1 MNPDERRPRFVSMA
15 FDDIDRP
22 DFADVAVRPFPSGLP
37 VDPETWARAIFAVS
51 SAPMWVRWLL
61 GLRQLLVPLI
71 GVRRAGSGVF
81 DVDRVSGE
89 EALISEDDR
98 HLDFRVAVGIDVTA
112 RLVRV
117 TTAIRLHGWRGRLYF
132 APVRVIH
139 GPIVQAMVS
148 RAITRLAEDTQADPE
163 R

>member
-1 MNPDERRPRFVSMA
+1 MNSDERRPRFVSMA
-15 FDDIDRP
+15 FDDIDSP
-22 DFADVAVRPFPSGLP
+22 DFADVAVRPFPPGLP
-37 VDPETWARAIFAVS
+37 IDPETWARAIFSVS
-51 SAPMWVRWLL
+51 SAPMWVKWLV

-71 GVRRAGSGVF
+71 GVRRSGSRVF
-81 DVDRVSGE
+81 DVVRVSGE

-98 HLDFRVAVGIDVTA
+98 HLDFRVAVGVDATA

-117 TTAIRLHGWRGRLYF
+117 TTAVRLHGWRGRLYF

-139 GPIVQAMVS
+139 GPVVQAMVS
-148 RAITRLAEDTQADPE
+148 GAITRLSEDTAADPE